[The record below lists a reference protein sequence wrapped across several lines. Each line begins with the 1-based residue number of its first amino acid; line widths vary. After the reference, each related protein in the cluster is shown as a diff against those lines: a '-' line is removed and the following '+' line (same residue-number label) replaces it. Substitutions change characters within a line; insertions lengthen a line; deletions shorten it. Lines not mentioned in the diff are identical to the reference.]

1 MKFENIV
8 TRVGRMPLPGALTA
22 ETYDYRAEPLDALK
36 RGEIRIE
43 TIYAS
48 IDAGARGMLD
58 PSANYPMLLRPGN
71 RVYTSGVVGQ
81 VVESLDP
88 AFSPGDF
95 VRALSVTRQKYL
107 TVDPKRT
114 LGVRKVDPADGPLHI
129 HIGALGMTGFTAWL
143 GMFTIG
149 LPKPGET
156 VLVSAAAGAVGSVA
170 GQIAKA
176 IGARVVGVAGG
187 VKKCDAVVS
196 RFGLDACVDYKA
208 DGLSA
213 AIDATCP
220 AGIDVYFENVGGV
233 VQKLVMERMNMFG
246 RMIMCGQVS
255 QYNGSCSGGGGAG
268 GPNLMNVINRR
279 LNLRGFISSDHMDM
293 FPAFERSVL
302 SLVRSG
308 KLLPCATVTEGFDQL
323 HDAVNSLSQGR
334 NFGQQVHQM
343 ADDPLNA

>member
-1 MKFENIV
+1 MNSENIV
-8 TRVGRMPLPGALTA
+8 TRVGRMPLPGVLTA
-22 ETYDYRAEPLDALK
+22 DTYDYRAEPLEALK

-58 PSANYPMLLRPGN
+58 PLANYPMLLRPGN

-107 TVDPKRT
+107 TVDSKRT

-143 GMFTIG
+143 GIFTIG

-170 GQIAKA
+170 GQIARA

-187 VKKCDAVVS
+187 VEKCDAVVS
-196 RFGLDACVDYKA
+196 RLGFDACVDYKG
-208 DGLSA
+208 DGLSEALDA
-213 AIDATCP
+213 ACP
-220 AGIDVYFENVGGV
+220 AGVDVYFENVGGIL
-233 VQKLVMERMNMFG
+233 QKLVMGRMNMFG

-255 QYNGSCSGGGGAG
+255 QYDGSGGGRDG
-268 GPNLMNVINRR
+268 GPNLMNVVNRR
-279 LNLRGFISSDHMDM
+279 LNLRGFISSDHMDL

-308 KLLPCATVTEGFDQL
+308 KLISCATVTKGFDQL
-323 HDAVNSLSQGR
+323 HDAVNSLTQGR